1 MIGYTYIKAKNPVES
16 SDQIHLIL
24 AVVLLQTIGLFHQ
37 RADQRASSNTYH
49 SMLVMVI
56 HTF

>member
-1 MIGYTYIKAKNPVES
+1 MIGYIKAKNPVES

-56 HTF
+56 CTF